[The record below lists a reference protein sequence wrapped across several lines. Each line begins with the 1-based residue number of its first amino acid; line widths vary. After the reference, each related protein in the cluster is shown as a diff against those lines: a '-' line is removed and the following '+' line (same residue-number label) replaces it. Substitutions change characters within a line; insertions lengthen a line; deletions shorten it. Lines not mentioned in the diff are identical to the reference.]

1 MSEIC
6 AILKKKKPESCAFL
20 HFCYTFTREMKVL
33 KYKIM
38 FYAMG
43 IETLLW
49 KKNRVILTIHLLDY
63 LHYSYIIFLPKLIS
77 KCENSAID
85 K

>member
-1 MSEIC
+1 MC
-6 AILKKKKPESCAFL
+6 YTKKKKPESCAFL

-49 KKNRVILTIHLLDY
+49 KKI
-63 LHYSYIIFLPKLIS
+63 
-77 KCENSAID
+77 E
-85 K
+85 

>member
-1 MSEIC
+1 MLYTMKTFHVIFQSIKSSSWLLNVWNMC
-6 AILKKKKPESCAFL
+6 YTKKKKPESCAFL

-49 KKNRVILTIHLLDY
+49 KKI
-63 LHYSYIIFLPKLIS
+63 
-77 KCENSAID
+77 E
-85 K
+85 